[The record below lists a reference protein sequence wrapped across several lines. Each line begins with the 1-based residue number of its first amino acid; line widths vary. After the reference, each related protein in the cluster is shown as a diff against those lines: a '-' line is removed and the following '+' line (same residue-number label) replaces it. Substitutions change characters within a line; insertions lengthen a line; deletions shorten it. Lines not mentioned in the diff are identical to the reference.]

1 MKIANI
7 TLYDNFI
14 NGQDSKP
21 LVNLLM
27 MEETYLL
34 FEDMLN
40 SDESLEAKPGYNVI
54 ELNNLNDRVYRAI
67 FIEQYIDKYN
77 VKVGKYEFCK
87 GSKAF
92 AIDTASMVSNFVELT

>member
-1 MKIANI
+1 
-7 TLYDNFI
+7 
-14 NGQDSKP
+14 
-21 LVNLLM
+21 M

-54 ELNNLNDRVYRAI
+54 ELNNLNNRVYRAI

-77 VKVGKYEFCK
+77 VKVEKYEFCK

-92 AIDTASMVSNFVELT
+92 AIDTASMMSNFVELTWNIKD